1 MRSQSR
7 THPADRHTRTDA
19 RPNAA
24 SARAREQERE
34 ADRAARHVAD
44 PRNERTPHALSGTAQ
59 AQTHGAGGM
68 NGANGAGRPLAP
80 AERAPFE
87 ARMGHDFSRVR
98 VHTDASAAEAAER
111 ASANAYTRGEDI
123 VFGSGQFRPDTPA
136 GQSLLAHELAH
147 VAQQRQAGPGEEGGL
162 VQCQPKDGEKQGAG
176 STPPSE
182 PFTVT
187 QGVGPEDDFVL
198 FEQDSA
204 MIPVGT
210 FKKAEALLGKYK
222 TAVTVEI
229 HGYAS
234 VEGDTDYNIN
244 LSAHRA
250 VAIQKLF
257 RAYLP
262 PDSQV
267 VVYAHGAIDKFGGA
281 GHNRRVGVKVTP
293 GVAPAAK
300 VQPTGPSPEDL
311 KQGLLTL
318 PDMGWKRPL
327 LQTPQLTLTP
337 PVTPNQG
344 GGSFSMLNKPP
355 TTLLIPPTPGA
366 LKTGLLDPS
375 AGGVPFNPLLGDPLP
390 LMNWKDLSAPFSS
403 RGLPLLDRDYTAI
416 QQMWFSTY
424 SMMIN
429 TFGLTQKQAAWVAN
443 TGTSAAYDIYFS
455 REHPTQIDKLN
466 RELGDL
472 QKMQGGGITIPNL
485 PIFTREF

>member
-1 MRSQSR
+1 MKAVPSASPARSR
-7 THPADRHTRTDA
+7 LARH
-19 RPNAA
+19 
-24 SARAREQERE
+24 EQEAE
-34 ADRAARHVAD
+34 RAARRVRE
-44 PRNERTPHALSGTAQ
+44 PGTRRSTLAPPSAAQ
-59 AQTHGAGGM
+59 RAGGM
-68 NGANGAGRPLAP
+68 DGANGAGRPLAP
-80 AERAPFE
+80 AERASFE
-87 ARMGHDFSRVR
+87 AQLGHDFSGVR
-98 VHTDASAAEAAER
+98 VHTDAAAGAAAER
-111 ASANAYTRGEDI
+111 ASANAFTRGNDI
-123 VFGSGQFRPDTPA
+123 VFGAGQFRPDTSA

-147 VAQQRQAGPGEEGGL
+147 VAQQRQGAGEGGL
-162 VQCQPKDGEKQGAG
+162 VQCQPKDGEKQGPG
-176 STPPSE
+176 SAPPSE

-187 QGVGPEDDFVL
+187 QGVGPEDDYVL

-210 FKKAEALLGKYK
+210 FKKAEAMLGKYK
-222 TAVTVEI
+222 TAVTIEI
-229 HGYAS
+229 HGYSS

-267 VVYAHGAIDKFGGA
+267 VVYAHGEIDKFGPA
-281 GHNRRVGVKVTP
+281 GRNRRVGVKVTP

-300 VQPTGPSPEDL
+300 EQPTAPTQEDL

-327 LQTPQLTLTP
+327 LETPRLTLTP
-337 PVTPNQG
+337 PLTPNQG

-355 TTLLIPPTPGA
+355 TTLLIPPTSGA
-366 LKTGLLDPS
+366 LKTTLLDPS

-390 LMNWKDLSAPFSS
+390 LMNWKDLSTPFSS
-403 RGLPLLDRDYTAI
+403 RGLPILDRDYSAI

-466 RELGDL
+466 RELGDF

-485 PIFTREF
+485 PIITKEF